1 MSFSLSYA
9 EALAAAVRVEENGAL
24 FYRKA
29 AEGAYDPAASE
40 LFLKLAAM
48 EEEHRGYFKALAL
61 ALEQRE
67 SLFLNDPDGKFAAS
81 IREMAD
87 AGVFNLTAS
96 HAAFFS
102 GKRSPREVVEYAIGI
117 EKDSVIFYLG
127 LQEAVVDREEA
138 DKLGGIIKEE
148 MRHIAILSGLL
159 KRMKASQEN

>member
-1 MSFSLSYA
+1 MGFSLSFA

-29 AEGAYDPAASE
+29 AEGSTDPYAADI
-40 LFLKLAAM
+40 FLKLAAM
-48 EEEHRGYFKALAL
+48 EEEHRGYFKALSL

-67 SLFLNDPDGKFAAS
+67 SLFLNDPQGKYAAS

-87 AGVFNLTAS
+87 AGVYSLSADYAS
-96 HAAFFS
+96 FFG
-102 GKRSPREVVEYAIGI
+102 GKRSSKEAVEFALGI

-148 MRHIAILSGLL
+148 MRHISILAALL

>member
-1 MSFSLSYA
+1 MGFSLSYA

-29 AEGAYDPAASE
+29 AAGAFDPYAAAI
-40 LFLKLAAM
+40 FVKLAAM
-48 EEEHRGYFKALAL
+48 EEEHRGYFKGLAI

-67 SLFLNDPDGKFAAS
+67 SLFLNDPEGKFAAS

-87 AGVFNLTAS
+87 AGVFDLSADYAS
-96 HAAFFS
+96 FFG
-102 GKRSPREVVEYAIGI
+102 GKRSSREAVEFALGI

-148 MRHIAILSGLL
+148 MRHISILSGLL
-159 KRMKASQEN
+159 KRMKDNQEK

>member
-1 MSFSLSYA
+1 MAFSLSYA
-9 EALAAAVRVEENGAL
+9 EALAAAIRVEENGAL

-29 AEGAYDPAASE
+29 AEGAYDAAE
-40 LFLKLAAM
+40 LFLDLAAM
-48 EEEHRGYFKALAL
+48 EDEHRGYFRALSL

-67 SLFLNDPDGKFAAS
+67 SIFLNDPEGKFAAS

-87 AGVFNLTAS
+87 AGVFNLTAN
-96 HAAFFS
+96 HAAFFG

-138 DKLGGIIKEE
+138 DKMGGIIKEE
-148 MRHIAILSGLL
+148 MRHISVLSGLL
-159 KRMKASQEN
+159 KRMKANQEK